1 MAEWIGGLLSGL
13 PTWLTVVIV
22 VIMFIVIAA
31 GELIIS
37 ASMRDKE
44 PLWPFGRRNHDK
56 K

>member
-22 VIMFIVIAA
+22 VIMFIVIAV

-37 ASMRDKE
+37 PSMYHEE
-44 PLWPFGRRNHDK
+44 PFWPFRRRK